1 MKHSLMGIILFTLCS
16 INAYGQCDFDTFVS
30 TYFNVFFET
39 DSMIEIFP
47 NDGVGQHKHK
57 TNLGKKDDCY
67 NTAIQYFP
75 SECWISGYACV
86 VKNNYVLM
94 FWKMVETDTMIT
106 WNHKLLLCD
115 EKGIIIDEY
124 LLNEISVDYF
134 DEDLDGTYSV
144 FFLKKGKIIWRLFKD
159 NPSGEYTEKHL
170 FIKKNKIVPQIIEGV
185 KYDNSYF
192 FME

>member
-1 MKHSLMGIILFTLCS
+1 
-16 INAYGQCDFDTFVS
+16 
-30 TYFNVFFET
+30 
-39 DSMIEIFP
+39 
-47 NDGVGQHKHK
+47 
-57 TNLGKKDDCY
+57 
-67 NTAIQYFP
+67 
-75 SECWISGYACV
+75 
-86 VKNNYVLM
+86 
-94 FWKMVETDTMIT
+94 MIT